1 MISVISGYIS
11 SMNGTLQ
18 MDMQLIAIF
27 DEFRGHLK
35 SLGFPRAI
43 WKLQFHD
50 SFFAHLW
57 PASRVVLFTVNSTE
71 IHPSSLI
78 FLILQLKTKHGLLKK

>member
-43 WKLQFHD
+43 
-50 SFFAHLW
+50 
-57 PASRVVLFTVNSTE
+57 
-71 IHPSSLI
+71 
-78 FLILQLKTKHGLLKK
+78 